1 MIDLLNNLQETF
13 VGFIEQGGW
22 VLIPIFLVTVVMWTL
37 IIEKFFYLQ
46 VTYPKQAQRFYAQWE
61 SRSDKSSWHAKQ
73 IRNQMISEQT
83 EELKRWVP
91 IIKSLIALCPLLGLL
106 GTVTGMIEV
115 FDVLAIAGSGNAR
128 AMAEGVSR
136 ATIPTM
142 AGMVAA
148 LSGLYWAARLTRRVE
163 TETSRFSERLEFFHA

>member
-1 MIDLLNNLQETF
+1 MIEFLSNSQETF

-22 VLIPIFLVTVVMWTL
+22 VLVPIFVVTVVMWTL

-46 VTYPKQAQRFYAQWE
+46 VLYPKHAQALYNQWE
-61 SRSDKSSWHAKQ
+61 KRTDKSSWHAKQ
-73 IRNQMISEQT
+73 IRNQIISEQR

-163 TETSRFSERLEFFHA
+163 TETSRFAERLEFVHA

>member
-1 MIDLLNNLQETF
+1 VIEQLSPIPETL

-22 VLIPIFLVTVVMWTL
+22 VLVPIFFVTLMMWTL
-37 IIEKFFYLQ
+37 IFEKILYLSR
-46 VTYPKQAQRFYAQWE
+46 VYPKQAKRLQLSWNQRLDKESWYA
-61 SRSDKSSWHAKQ
+61 RQ
-73 IRNQMISEQT
+73 IRNELISQLT
-83 EELKRWVP
+83 QDLSQSVP
-91 IIKSLIALCPLLGLL
+91 MIKSLIALCPLLGLL

-163 TETSRFSERLEFFHA
+163 KESRKFSDQLELSNA

>member
-1 MIDLLNNLQETF
+1 MIEQLSPIAETLI
-13 VGFIEQGGW
+13 GFIEQGGW
-22 VLIPIFLVTVVMWTL
+22 VLVPIFFVTLMMWTL
-37 IIEKFFYLQ
+37 IFEKILYLSR
-46 VTYPKQAQRFYAQWE
+46 VYPKQAESLQSAWNQRQDKESWYA
-61 SRSDKSSWHAKQ
+61 RQ
-73 IRNQMISEQT
+73 IRYELISKLTQD
-83 EELKRWVP
+83 LSQSVP
-91 IIKSLIALCPLLGLL
+91 MIKSLIALCPLLGLL

-163 TETSRFSERLEFFHA
+163 KESRKFSDQLELSNA

>member
-1 MIDLLNNLQETF
+1 MIDFFSESQETF

-22 VLIPIFLVTVVMWTL
+22 VLIPIFLVTLVMWTL
-37 IIEKFFYLQ
+37 IIEKFFYLR
-46 VTYPKQAQRFYAQWE
+46 VTYPKQAQRLWTE
-61 SRSDKSSWHAKQ
+61 WSHRSDKSSWYAKQ
-73 IRNQMISEQT
+73 IRTQMISEQT
-83 EELKRWVP
+83 QELKSWVP

-163 TETSRFSERLEFFHA
+163 KESSRFSERLEFFHA

>member
-1 MIDLLNNLQETF
+1 MINLFQGLQETF

-22 VLIPIFLVTVVMWTL
+22 VLIPIFIVTVVMWTL
-37 IIEKFFYLQ
+37 IVEKFFYLE
-46 VTYPKQAQRFYAQWE
+46 VTYPKQAQRLCLEWE
-61 SRSDKSSWHAKQ
+61 GRADKSSWHAKH
-73 IRNQMISEQT
+73 IRNQMISEQRQ
-83 EELKRWVP
+83 ELKRWVP

-142 AGMVAA
+142 AGMVSA
-148 LSGLYWAARLTRRVE
+148 LSGIYWAARLTRRVE
-163 TETSRFSERLEFFHA
+163 KETSRFADKLEFVHA

>member
-1 MIDLLNNLQETF
+1 MIDLLTNLQETF

-37 IIEKFFYLQ
+37 IIEKFFYLR
-46 VTYPKQAQRFYAQWE
+46 VTYPRHAQLLCAQWE
-61 SRSDKSSWHAKQ
+61 SRSDKRSWYARQ
-73 IRNQMISEQT
+73 IRNQIISEQT

-148 LSGLYWAARLTRRVE
+148 LSGIYWAARLTRRVDK
-163 TETSRFSERLEFFHA
+163 ETSRFADRLEFSHA

>member
-1 MIDLLNNLQETF
+1 MYQLQETF

-46 VTYPKQAQRFYAQWE
+46 VTYPKQVQKLYGVWDK
-61 SRSDKSSWHAKQ
+61 RSDKSSWYARQ
-73 IRNQMISEQT
+73 IRAQLISEQT

-148 LSGLYWAARLTRRVE
+148 LSGIYWAARLTRRVE
-163 TETSRFSERLEFFHA
+163 KESSRLSERLEFFHA